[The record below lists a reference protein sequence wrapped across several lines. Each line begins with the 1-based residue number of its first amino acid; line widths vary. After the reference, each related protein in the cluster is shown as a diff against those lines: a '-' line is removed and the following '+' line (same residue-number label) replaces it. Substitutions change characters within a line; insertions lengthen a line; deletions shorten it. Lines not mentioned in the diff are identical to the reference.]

1 MKYQKYKEFIK
12 NNIENGINEWIGNLS
27 DFEIIDV
34 VLVEGPMSQKVIIR
48 IDIRYEFIN
57 LPRFKTM
64 RYYKT
69 EFDEFISKQRE
80 DKLKE
85 LGIENT

>member
-1 MKYQKYKEFIK
+1 MKFQKYKEFIK
-12 NNIENGINEWIGNLS
+12 NNIENGINEWIGNLD

-34 VLVEGPMSQKVIIR
+34 VLVEGPMSNRDIIR
-48 IDIRYEFIN
+48 IEIGYEFIN
-57 LPRFKTM
+57 LPRYKTM

-69 EFDEFISKQRE
+69 YFDEFISKQRE

-85 LGIENT
+85 LGI

>member
-1 MKYQKYKEFIK
+1 MKIMLT
-12 NNIENGINEWIGNLS
+12 LS
-27 DFEIIDV
+27 I
-34 VLVEGPMSQKVIIR
+34 VLYMVKVMR
-48 IDIRYEFIN
+48 IIN
-57 LPRFKTM
+57 LPRYKTM